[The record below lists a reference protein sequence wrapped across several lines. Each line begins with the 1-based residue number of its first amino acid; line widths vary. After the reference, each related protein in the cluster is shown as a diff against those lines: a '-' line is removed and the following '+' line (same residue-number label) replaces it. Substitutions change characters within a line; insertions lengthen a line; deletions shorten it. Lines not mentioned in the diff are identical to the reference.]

1 MADVLVVEAVVAEEA
16 LRTPAAAAAP
26 SDRSILL
33 EAHRAAA
40 AT

>member
-16 LRTPAAAAAP
+16 LRTPAAAGTP
-26 SDRSILL
+26 LDHSILL
-33 EAHRAAA
+33 EAHQVAA